1 MVQLL
6 THEGQECQKAVWPS
20 GKPWNLESEHL
31 AYWLTNLITVG
42 KTFLFLISLLT
53 FKKEISKLNCHW
65 GFLQFCILWFSER

>member
-31 AYWLTNLITVG
+31 AY
-42 KTFLFLISLLT
+42 
-53 FKKEISKLNCHW
+53 
-65 GFLQFCILWFSER
+65 